1 MDLPASYNNPRPCG
15 CTAFADAEICW
26 RGGKGLG
33 SGTELGL
40 NSSSTC
46 GTCVEPGLSNNMWNQ
61 SLLVCEM
68 RKTQL
73 CLFVERRADNER
85 SLEQADTVIVI
96 VLRSRS
102 ILKHLR
108 PKIQA
113 VALALAL
120 SKTLG
125 MP

>member
-1 MDLPASYNNPRPCG
+1 
-15 CTAFADAEICW
+15 
-26 RGGKGLG
+26 
-33 SGTELGL
+33 
-40 NSSSTC
+40 
-46 GTCVEPGLSNNMWNQ
+46 
-61 SLLVCEM
+61 M

>member
-85 SLEQADTVIVI
+85 SLEQADTVSDSHCSQKQVYPEA
-96 VLRSRS
+96 
-102 ILKHLR
+102 LK
-108 PKIQA
+108 A
-113 VALALAL
+113 
-120 SKTLG
+120 
-125 MP
+125 